1 MDSTQSVRSTTG
13 SGAAV
18 RAVLR
23 PTAEIRQA
31 DGSWLP
37 SQPANP
43 ESHGKP
49 AGYGLPCARCKTYY
63 LSSLSACPICSSS
76 ERVSPAGPNSANK
89 RASDLRPDRPVLD
102 AERERLRLEFKAKLS
117 EAHRQTSPTS
127 HLPCVF
133 EQEDSSAQHPAEV
146 CRICYER
153 LQSRLELLEAALQMD
168 LTEASKVIYDAV
180 WADPSD
186 SSKTYRNAAQA
197 LLTELRKRAGMKMVL
212 NSLQAL
218 SR

>member
-18 RAVLR
+18 RVALR

-31 DGSWLP
+31 NVSPLP
-37 SQPANP
+37 SEPANA
-43 ESHGKP
+43 ESHEKP
-49 AGYGLPCARCKTYY
+49 VGYGLPCAQCKTYY
-63 LSSLSACPICSSS
+63 LSSLSACPICKSS
-76 ERVSPAGPNSANK
+76 ERVSPAGPISAYR
-89 RASDLRPDRPVLD
+89 RAADLQPGGPVRD
-102 AERERLRLEFKAKLS
+102 AERERLRREFKAKLS
-117 EAHRQTSPTS
+117 QVHRQTSPTS
-127 HLPCVF
+127 HLPCAF
-133 EQEDSSAQHPAEV
+133 EQEDSSAHHPAEV
-146 CRICYER
+146 CRTCYER

-168 LTEASKVIYDAV
+168 LREASKVIYDAV

-186 SSKTYRNAAQA
+186 SSKTYRNAAEA

-218 SR
+218 SH